1 MRCEEVKMVVSKSCI
16 SRWRYPRGGN
26 VGAVES
32 DYKYEE
38 KSNPRINKLLFNNKC
53 YTDKSNICDQ
63 LNTYFINVSPN
74 PSDQLPK
81 QDNPNPMK
89 YIKSSFPNSSM
100 FRSNHVHEEHDLIKS
115 LKNQKST
122 IGVPIKCVKLASE
135 YICEAITD
143 LYNDSIAQGIVP
155 DILRIS
161 KVTPI
166 DKSVD
171 TMDPHKLQ
179 TYFNPFCFHTNF

>member
-1 MRCEEVKMVVSKSCI
+1 
-16 SRWRYPRGGN
+16 
-26 VGAVES
+26 
-32 DYKYEE
+32 
-38 KSNPRINKLLFNNKC
+38 
-53 YTDKSNICDQ
+53 
-63 LNTYFINVSPN
+63 
-74 PSDQLPK
+74 
-81 QDNPNPMK
+81 
-89 YIKSSFPNSSM
+89 M

-122 IGVPIKCVKLASE
+122 IGVPIKCVKLACD

-143 LYNDSIAQGIVP
+143 LYNHSIAQGIVP

-166 DKSVD
+166 DKGVD